1 MNAVGIDVSKGKS
14 TVAIM
19 RPFGEVV
26 VEPFEVSHT
35 DAELRKL
42 ACFLE
47 KLPGE
52 TRIVMEYTG
61 NYWQPI
67 AKVLHDAGLFVS
79 AVNALLIYKYGNN
92 SIRKGKT
99 DKLDAV
105 KIANYC
111 LDRWTDLE
119 CYIPTDQIRQTLKT
133 CRRQYDQYIRLKVNL
148 IALLDG
154 TFPGINPLLKS
165 APRDTDG
172 HEKWVDFA
180 GKFWHRQCVCGN
192 SEKAFANQYR
202 KWCAKAGYRFIVE
215 KATAIYSHAGSQ
227 VDTLPMTSAI
237 QCLIT
242 HAVAQLNMIIETI
255 SSVQHEMLTLA
266 SQLPEYPI
274 VMRMFGVGPVLGPQL
289 MEEIGDVRR
298 FHRKQSL
305 VAFAGVDAPPCQSGT
320 FESKNRH
327 ISKRGSPRL
336 RKTLFQVMSTII
348 QHAPADDPVFQF
360 LDRKRREGKHY
371 YVYMTAASNKFL
383 RIYYGTV
390 MAYLEKPQF
399 HLTDDFYFI
408 FTAAKTRRPALL
420 YPFLWN
426 YLFMIFMLLDLD
438 SSWQV

>member
-26 VEPFEVSHT
+26 AEPFEVSHT
-35 DAELRKL
+35 DTELRKL

-61 NYWQPI
+61 SYWQPI
-67 AKVLHDAGLFVS
+67 AKVLHDAGFFVS

-119 CYIPTDQIRQTLKT
+119 RYSPTDQIRQTLKT

-148 IALLDG
+148 KNNLIALLDG
-154 TFPGINPLLKS
+154 TFPGVNTLLKS

-202 KWCAKAGYRFIVE
+202 KWCAKAGYRFNAE
-215 KATAIYSHAGSQ
+215 KAVAIYSHAGSQ
-227 VDTLPMTSAI
+227 VDTLPMSSAI
-237 QCLIT
+237 QSLIT

-255 SSVQHEMLTLA
+255 SAIQHEMLTLA

-289 MEEIGDVRR
+289 MAEIGDVRR
-298 FHRKQSL
+298 FHCKQSL

-348 QHAPADDPVFQF
+348 QHAPADDPVYQF

-371 YVYMTAASNKFL
+371 YVYMTAAANKFL
-383 RIYYGTV
+383 RIYYGRV
-390 MAYLEKPQF
+390 KEYL
-399 HLTDDFYFI
+399 
-408 FTAAKTRRPALL
+408 
-420 YPFLWN
+420 
-426 YLFMIFMLLDLD
+426 
-438 SSWQV
+438 SSLSES

>member
-19 RPFGEVV
+19 RPFGEVIA
-26 VEPFEVSHT
+26 EPFEVSHT
-35 DAELRKL
+35 DTELRKL

-61 NYWQPI
+61 SYWQPI
-67 AKVLHDAGLFVS
+67 AKVLHDAGFFVS

-119 CYIPTDQIRQTLKT
+119 RYSPTDQIRQTLKT

-148 IALLDG
+148 KNNLIALLDG
-154 TFPGINPLLKS
+154 TFPGINTLLKS

-202 KWCAKAGYRFIVE
+202 KWCAKAGYRFNAE
-215 KATAIYSHAGSQ
+215 KAVAIYSHAGSQ
-227 VDTLPMTSAI
+227 VDTLPMSSAI
-237 QCLIT
+237 QSLIT

-255 SSVQHEMLTLA
+255 SAIQHEMLTLA

-274 VMRMFGVGPVLGPQL
+274 VMRMFGFGPVLGPQL
-289 MEEIGDVRR
+289 MAEIGDVRR
-298 FHRKQSL
+298 FHCKQSL

-348 QHAPADDPVFQF
+348 QHAPADDPVYQF

-371 YVYMTAASNKFL
+371 YVYMTAAANKFL

-390 MAYLEKPQF
+390 MAYFEKP
-399 HLTDDFYFI
+399 
-408 FTAAKTRRPALL
+408 
-420 YPFLWN
+420 
-426 YLFMIFMLLDLD
+426 
-438 SSWQV
+438 

>member
-14 TVAIM
+14 AVAIM

-26 VEPFEVSHT
+26 AEPFEVSHT

-61 NYWQPI
+61 SYWQPI

-119 CYIPTDQIRQTLKT
+119 RYAPADEIRKTLKT

-148 IALLDG
+148 KNNLIALLDG
-154 TFPGINPLLKS
+154 TFPGINTLFKS
-165 APRDTDG
+165 AARDTDG

-180 GKFWHRQCVCGN
+180 GKGWHRECVCEG
-192 SEKAFANQYR
+192 SEKVFANQYR
-202 KWCAKAGYRFIVE
+202 KWCAKAGYKFSVE
-215 KATAIYSHAGSQ
+215 KAASIYTHAISQ
-227 VDTLPMTSAI
+227 VDTLPMTDAI
-237 QCLIT
+237 KCLVT

-255 SSVQHEMLTLA
+255 SVIQHEMLTLA
-266 SQLPEYPI
+266 SRLPEYPV
-274 VMRMFGVGPVLGPQL
+274 VMRMCVMLGG
-289 MEEIGDVRR
+289 IG
-298 FHRKQSL
+298 KKTAYEL
-305 VAFAGVDAPPCQSGT
+305 L
-320 FESKNRH
+320 
-327 ISKRGSPRL
+327 KRG
-336 RKTLFQVMSTII
+336 TIHYVKI
-348 QHAPADDPVFQF
+348 
-360 LDRKRREGKHY
+360 GKSFKIPKI
-371 YVYMTAASNKFL
+371 YVIEYLT
-383 RIYYGTV
+383 GTG
-390 MAYLEKPQF
+390 
-399 HLTDDFYFI
+399 
-408 FTAAKTRRPALL
+408 
-420 YPFLWN
+420 
-426 YLFMIFMLLDLD
+426 
-438 SSWQV
+438 

>member
-19 RPFGEVV
+19 RPFGEVIA
-26 VEPFEVSHT
+26 EPFEVSHT
-35 DAELRKL
+35 DTELRKL

-61 NYWQPI
+61 SYWQPI
-67 AKVLHDAGLFVS
+67 AKVLHDAGFFVS

-119 CYIPTDQIRQTLKT
+119 RYSPTDQIRQTLKT

-148 IALLDG
+148 KNNLIALLDG
-154 TFPGINPLLKS
+154 TFPGINTLLKS

-202 KWCAKAGYRFIVE
+202 KWCAKAGYRFNAE
-215 KATAIYSHAGSQ
+215 KAVAIYSHAGSQ
-227 VDTLPMTSAI
+227 VDTLPMSSAI
-237 QCLIT
+237 QSLIT
-242 HAVAQLNMIIETI
+242 HAVAQLDMIIETI
-255 SSVQHEMLTLA
+255 SAIQHEMLTLA

-289 MEEIGDVRR
+289 MAEIGDVRR
-298 FHRKQSL
+298 FHCKQSL

-348 QHAPADDPVFQF
+348 QHAPADDPVYQF

-371 YVYMTAASNKFL
+371 YVYMTAAANKFL

-390 MAYLEKPQF
+390 MAYFEKP
-399 HLTDDFYFI
+399 
-408 FTAAKTRRPALL
+408 
-420 YPFLWN
+420 
-426 YLFMIFMLLDLD
+426 
-438 SSWQV
+438 

>member
-19 RPFGEVV
+19 RPFGEVIA
-26 VEPFEVSHT
+26 EPFEVSHT
-35 DAELRKL
+35 DTELRKL

-61 NYWQPI
+61 SYWQPI
-67 AKVLHDAGLFVS
+67 AKVLHDAGFFVS

-119 CYIPTDQIRQTLKT
+119 RYSPTDQIRQTLKT

-148 IALLDG
+148 KNNLIALLDG
-154 TFPGINPLLKS
+154 TFPGVNTLLKS

-202 KWCAKAGYRFIVE
+202 KWCAKAGYRFNAE
-215 KATAIYSHAGSQ
+215 KAVAIYSHAGSQ
-227 VDTLPMTSAI
+227 VDTLPMSSAI
-237 QCLIT
+237 QSLIT

-255 SSVQHEMLTLA
+255 SAIQHEMLTLA

-289 MEEIGDVRR
+289 MAEIGDVRR
-298 FHRKQSL
+298 FHCKQSL

-348 QHAPADDPVFQF
+348 QHAPADDPVYQF

-371 YVYMTAASNKFL
+371 YVYMTTAANKFL

-390 MAYLEKPQF
+390 MAYFEKP
-399 HLTDDFYFI
+399 
-408 FTAAKTRRPALL
+408 
-420 YPFLWN
+420 
-426 YLFMIFMLLDLD
+426 
-438 SSWQV
+438 

>member
-26 VEPFEVSHT
+26 AEPFEVSHT
-35 DAELRKL
+35 DTELRKL

-61 NYWQPI
+61 SYWQPI
-67 AKVLHDAGLFVS
+67 AKVLHDAGFFVS

-119 CYIPTDQIRQTLKT
+119 RYSPTDQIRQTLKT

-148 IALLDG
+148 KNNLIALLDG
-154 TFPGINPLLKS
+154 TFPGVNTLLKS

-202 KWCAKAGYRFIVE
+202 KWCAKAGYRFNAE
-215 KATAIYSHAGSQ
+215 KAVAIYSHAGSQ
-227 VDTLPMTSAI
+227 VDTLPMSSAI
-237 QCLIT
+237 QSLIT

-255 SSVQHEMLTLA
+255 SAIQHEMLTLA

-289 MEEIGDVRR
+289 MAEIGDVRR
-298 FHRKQSL
+298 FHCKQSL

-348 QHAPADDPVFQF
+348 QHAPADDPVYQF

-371 YVYMTAASNKFL
+371 YVYMTAAANKFL

-390 MAYLEKPQF
+390 MAYLEKP
-399 HLTDDFYFI
+399 
-408 FTAAKTRRPALL
+408 
-420 YPFLWN
+420 
-426 YLFMIFMLLDLD
+426 
-438 SSWQV
+438 

>member
-19 RPFGEVV
+19 RPFGEVIA
-26 VEPFEVSHT
+26 EPFEVSHT
-35 DAELRKL
+35 DTELRKL

-61 NYWQPI
+61 SYWQPI
-67 AKVLHDAGLFVS
+67 AKVLHDAGFFVS

-119 CYIPTDQIRQTLKT
+119 RYSPTDQIRQTLKT

-148 IALLDG
+148 KNNLIALLDG
-154 TFPGINPLLKS
+154 TFPGINTLLKS

-202 KWCAKAGYRFIVE
+202 KWCAKAGYRFNAE
-215 KATAIYSHAGSQ
+215 KAVAIYSHAGSQ
-227 VDTLPMTSAI
+227 VDTLPMSSAI
-237 QCLIT
+237 QSLIT

-255 SSVQHEMLTLA
+255 SAIQHEMLTLA

-274 VMRMFGVGPVLGPQL
+274 VMRMFGVGPVLGPPL
-289 MEEIGDVRR
+289 MAEIGDVRR
-298 FHRKQSL
+298 FHCKQSL

-348 QHAPADDPVFQF
+348 QHAPADDPVYQF

-371 YVYMTAASNKFL
+371 YVFMTAAANKFL

-390 MAYLEKPQF
+390 MAYFEKP
-399 HLTDDFYFI
+399 
-408 FTAAKTRRPALL
+408 
-420 YPFLWN
+420 
-426 YLFMIFMLLDLD
+426 
-438 SSWQV
+438 

>member
-19 RPFGEVV
+19 RPFGEVIA
-26 VEPFEVSHT
+26 EPFEVSHT
-35 DAELRKL
+35 DTELRKL

-61 NYWQPI
+61 SYWQPI
-67 AKVLHDAGLFVS
+67 AKVLHDAGFFVS

-119 CYIPTDQIRQTLKT
+119 RYSPTDQIRQTLKT

-148 IALLDG
+148 KNNLIALLDG
-154 TFPGINPLLKS
+154 TFPGINTLLKS

-202 KWCAKAGYRFIVE
+202 KWCAKAGYRFNAE
-215 KATAIYSHAGSQ
+215 KAVAIYSHAGSQ
-227 VDTLPMTSAI
+227 VDTLPMSSAI
-237 QCLIT
+237 QSLIT

-255 SSVQHEMLTLA
+255 SAIQHEMLTLA

-289 MEEIGDVRR
+289 MAEIGDVRR
-298 FHRKQSL
+298 FHCKQSL

-348 QHAPADDPVFQF
+348 QHAPADDPVYQF

-371 YVYMTAASNKFL
+371 YVYMTTAANKFL

-390 MAYLEKPQF
+390 MAYFEKP
-399 HLTDDFYFI
+399 
-408 FTAAKTRRPALL
+408 
-420 YPFLWN
+420 
-426 YLFMIFMLLDLD
+426 
-438 SSWQV
+438 

>member
-19 RPFGEVV
+19 RPFGEVIA
-26 VEPFEVSHT
+26 EPFEVSHT
-35 DAELRKL
+35 DTELRKL

-61 NYWQPI
+61 SYWQPI
-67 AKVLHDAGLFVS
+67 AKVLHDAGFFVS

-119 CYIPTDQIRQTLKT
+119 RYSPTDQIRQTLKT

-148 IALLDG
+148 KNNLIALLDG
-154 TFPGINPLLKS
+154 TFPGVNTLLKS
-165 APRDTDG
+165 APRDSDG

-202 KWCAKAGYRFIVE
+202 KWCAKAGYRFNAE
-215 KATAIYSHAGSQ
+215 KAVAIYSHAGSQ
-227 VDTLPMTSAI
+227 VDTLPMSSAI
-237 QCLIT
+237 RSLIT
-242 HAVAQLNMIIETI
+242 HAVSQLNMIIETI
-255 SSVQHEMLTLA
+255 SAIQHEMLTLA

-289 MEEIGDVRR
+289 MAEIGDVRR
-298 FHRKQSL
+298 FHCKQSL

-348 QHAPADDPVFQF
+348 QHAPADDPVYQF

-371 YVYMTAASNKFL
+371 YVYMTAAANKFL

-390 MAYLEKPQF
+390 MAYFEKP
-399 HLTDDFYFI
+399 
-408 FTAAKTRRPALL
+408 
-420 YPFLWN
+420 
-426 YLFMIFMLLDLD
+426 
-438 SSWQV
+438 

>member
-1 MNAVGIDVSKGKS
+1 MIMNAVGIDVSKGKS

-19 RPFGEVV
+19 RPFGEVIA
-26 VEPFEVSHT
+26 EPFEVSHT
-35 DAELRKL
+35 DTELRKL

-61 NYWQPI
+61 SYWQPI
-67 AKVLHDAGLFVS
+67 AKVLHDAGFFVS

-119 CYIPTDQIRQTLKT
+119 RYSPTDQIRQTLKT

-148 IALLDG
+148 KNNLIALLDG
-154 TFPGINPLLKS
+154 TFPGINTLLKS

-202 KWCAKAGYRFIVE
+202 KWCAKAGYRFNAE
-215 KATAIYSHAGSQ
+215 KAVAIYSHAGSQ
-227 VDTLPMTSAI
+227 VDTLPMSSAI
-237 QCLIT
+237 QSLIT

-255 SSVQHEMLTLA
+255 SAIQHEMLTLA

-289 MEEIGDVRR
+289 MAEIGDVRR
-298 FHRKQSL
+298 FHCKQSL

-348 QHAPADDPVFQF
+348 QHAPADDPVYQF

-371 YVYMTAASNKFL
+371 YVYMTAAANKFL

-390 MAYLEKPQF
+390 MAYFEKP
-399 HLTDDFYFI
+399 
-408 FTAAKTRRPALL
+408 
-420 YPFLWN
+420 
-426 YLFMIFMLLDLD
+426 
-438 SSWQV
+438 

>member
-26 VEPFEVSHT
+26 AEPFEISHT
-35 DAELRKL
+35 DVELRKL

-61 NYWQPI
+61 SYWQPI
-67 AKVLHDAGLFVS
+67 AKALHDAGFFVS
-79 AVNALLIYKYGNN
+79 VVNALLIYKYGNN

-111 LDRWTDLE
+111 LDRWADLE
-119 CYIPTDQIRQTLKT
+119 RYAPVDQLRQTLKT
-133 CRRQYDQYIRLKVNL
+133 YRRQYDQYIKLKVNL
-148 IALLDG
+148 KNNLITLLDE
-154 TFPGINPLLKS
+154 TFPGVNTLFKS
-165 APRDTDG
+165 APREADG
-172 HEKWVDFA
+172 HEKWIDFA
-180 GKFWHRQCVCGN
+180 VKFWHRECICRY
-192 SEKAFANQYR
+192 SEKTFASQYR
-202 KWCAKAGYRFIVE
+202 KWCAKAGYRFSE
-215 KATAIYSHAGSQ
+215 QKAAAIYAHASAQ
-227 VDTLPMTSAI
+227 VDTLPMTDAI
-237 QCLIT
+237 KSLVT
-242 HAVAQLNMIIETI
+242 FAVTQLNAIIEAI
-255 SSVQHEMLTLA
+255 SVIQHEMLTLA

-274 VMRMFGVGPVLGPQL
+274 VMQMFGVGPVLGPQL
-289 MEEIGDVRR
+289 MAEIGDVRR
-298 FHRKQSL
+298 FDRKQSL
-305 VAFAGVDAPPCQSGT
+305 VAFAGVDAPPCQSGA

-348 QHAPADDPVFQF
+348 QHAPADDPVSQF

-371 YVYMTAASNKFL
+371 YVYMTAAANKFL

-390 MAYLEKPQF
+390 MAYFREAVSL
-399 HLTDDFYFI
+399 
-408 FTAAKTRRPALL
+408 
-420 YPFLWN
+420 
-426 YLFMIFMLLDLD
+426 
-438 SSWQV
+438 S

>member
-19 RPFGEVV
+19 RPFGEVIA
-26 VEPFEVSHT
+26 EPFEVSHT
-35 DAELRKL
+35 DTELRKL

-61 NYWQPI
+61 SYWQPI
-67 AKVLHDAGLFVS
+67 AKVLHDAGFFVS

-119 CYIPTDQIRQTLKT
+119 RYSPTDQIRQTLKT

-148 IALLDG
+148 KNNLIALLDG
-154 TFPGINPLLKS
+154 TFSGVNTLLKS

-202 KWCAKAGYRFIVE
+202 KWCAKAGYRFNAE
-215 KATAIYSHAGSQ
+215 KAVAIYSHAGSQ
-227 VDTLPMTSAI
+227 VDTLPMSSAI
-237 QCLIT
+237 QSLIT

-255 SSVQHEMLTLA
+255 SAIQHEMLTLA

-289 MEEIGDVRR
+289 MAEIGDVRR
-298 FHRKQSL
+298 FHCKQSL

-348 QHAPADDPVFQF
+348 QHAPADDPVYQF

-371 YVYMTAASNKFL
+371 YVYMTAAANKFL

-390 MAYLEKPQF
+390 MAYFEKP
-399 HLTDDFYFI
+399 
-408 FTAAKTRRPALL
+408 
-420 YPFLWN
+420 
-426 YLFMIFMLLDLD
+426 
-438 SSWQV
+438 

>member
-26 VEPFEVSHT
+26 AEPFEVSHT

-47 KLPGE
+47 NLPGE

-61 NYWQPI
+61 IYWQPI

-119 CYIPTDQIRQTLKT
+119 RYAPADQIRQTLKI

-148 IALLDG
+148 KNNLIALLDG
-154 TFPGINPLLKS
+154 TFPGLNTLFKS

-180 GKFWHRQCVCGN
+180 GKFWHCQCVCGN
-192 SEKAFANQYR
+192 SEKVFANQYR
-202 KWCAKAGYRFIVE
+202 KWCAKAGYRFSAE
-215 KATAIYSHAGSQ
+215 KAAAIYAHAGSQ

-255 SSVQHEMLTLA
+255 SAIQHEMLTLA

-289 MEEIGDVRR
+289 MAEIGDVRR
-298 FHRKQSL
+298 FHCKQSL

-371 YVYMTAASNKFL
+371 YVYMTAAANKFL

-390 MAYLEKPQF
+390 MAYLEK
-399 HLTDDFYFI
+399 L
-408 FTAAKTRRPALL
+408 
-420 YPFLWN
+420 
-426 YLFMIFMLLDLD
+426 
-438 SSWQV
+438 

>member
-26 VEPFEVSHT
+26 AEPFEVSHT
-35 DAELRKL
+35 DTELRKL

-52 TRIVMEYTG
+52 TRIVMEYSG
-61 NYWQPI
+61 SYWQPI
-67 AKVLHDAGLFVS
+67 AKVLHDAGFFVS

-111 LDRWTDLE
+111 LDRWTYLE
-119 CYIPTDQIRQTLKT
+119 RYSPTDQIRQTLKT

-148 IALLDG
+148 KNNLIALLDG
-154 TFPGINPLLKS
+154 TFPGVNTLLKS

-202 KWCAKAGYRFIVE
+202 KWCAKAGYRFNAE
-215 KATAIYSHAGSQ
+215 KAVAIYSHAGSQ
-227 VDTLPMTSAI
+227 VDTLPMSSAI
-237 QCLIT
+237 QSLIT

-255 SSVQHEMLTLA
+255 SAIQHEMLTLA

-289 MEEIGDVRR
+289 MAEIGDVRR
-298 FHRKQSL
+298 FHCKQSL

-348 QHAPADDPVFQF
+348 QHAPADDPVYQF

-371 YVYMTAASNKFL
+371 YVYMTAAANKFL

-390 MAYLEKPQF
+390 MAYFEKP
-399 HLTDDFYFI
+399 
-408 FTAAKTRRPALL
+408 
-420 YPFLWN
+420 
-426 YLFMIFMLLDLD
+426 
-438 SSWQV
+438 

>member
-19 RPFGEVV
+19 RPFGEVIA
-26 VEPFEVSHT
+26 EPFEVSHT
-35 DAELRKL
+35 DTELRKL

-61 NYWQPI
+61 SYWQPI
-67 AKVLHDAGLFVS
+67 AKVLHDAGFFVS

-119 CYIPTDQIRQTLKT
+119 RYSPTDQIRQTLKT

-148 IALLDG
+148 KNNLIALLDG
-154 TFPGINPLLKS
+154 TFPGVNTSLKS

-202 KWCAKAGYRFIVE
+202 KWCAKAGYRFNAE
-215 KATAIYSHAGSQ
+215 KAVAIYSHAGSQ
-227 VDTLPMTSAI
+227 VDTLPMSSAI
-237 QCLIT
+237 RSLIT
-242 HAVAQLNMIIETI
+242 HAVSQLNMIIETI
-255 SSVQHEMLTLA
+255 SAIQHEMLTLA

-289 MEEIGDVRR
+289 MAEIGDVRR
-298 FHRKQSL
+298 FHCKQSL

-348 QHAPADDPVFQF
+348 QHAPADDPVYQF

-371 YVYMTAASNKFL
+371 YVYMTAAANKFL

-390 MAYLEKPQF
+390 MAYFEKP
-399 HLTDDFYFI
+399 
-408 FTAAKTRRPALL
+408 
-420 YPFLWN
+420 
-426 YLFMIFMLLDLD
+426 
-438 SSWQV
+438 

>member
-26 VEPFEVSHT
+26 AEPFEVSHT

-47 KLPGE
+47 NLPGE

-61 NYWQPI
+61 SYWQPI

-119 CYIPTDQIRQTLKT
+119 RYAPADQIRQTLKI

-148 IALLDG
+148 KNNLIALLDG
-154 TFPGINPLLKS
+154 TFPGLNTLFKS

-180 GKFWHRQCVCGN
+180 GKFWHCQCVCGN
-192 SEKAFANQYR
+192 SEKVFANQYR
-202 KWCAKAGYRFIVE
+202 KWCAKAGYRFSAE
-215 KATAIYSHAGSQ
+215 KAAAIYAHAGSQ

-255 SSVQHEMLTLA
+255 SAIQHEMLTLA

-289 MEEIGDVRR
+289 MAEIGDVRR
-298 FHRKQSL
+298 FHCKQSL

-371 YVYMTAASNKFL
+371 YVYMTAAANKFL

-390 MAYLEKPQF
+390 MAYLEK
-399 HLTDDFYFI
+399 L
-408 FTAAKTRRPALL
+408 
-420 YPFLWN
+420 
-426 YLFMIFMLLDLD
+426 
-438 SSWQV
+438 